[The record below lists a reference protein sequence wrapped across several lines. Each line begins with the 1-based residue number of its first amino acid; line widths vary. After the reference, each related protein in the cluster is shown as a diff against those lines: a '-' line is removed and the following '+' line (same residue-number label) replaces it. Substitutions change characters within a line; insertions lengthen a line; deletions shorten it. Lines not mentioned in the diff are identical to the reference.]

1 MKTKRLNVIDV
12 AKGIG
17 IILVVFAHVN
27 YQPNLLT
34 MIYSFHMPLFFIIS
48 GILFDKN
55 KHADFKAFIVRR
67 FKTLFV
73 PYVLFEIFS
82 IGCLYLAERAYAPWQ
97 LFDVTKERYLEYFSQ
112 ILISNW
118 SRTHVN
124 QPLWFIPCLLLV
136 EILYFFIVKMDK
148 KLIIPTCA
156 LLACVGWV
164 LESGLL
170 PFDNKTLPWSLDSA
184 LIALAFYAIGNL
196 SSEYVQAVIR
206 NVSKKENKNT
216 WCLVFIAVV
225 ALVWV
230 PLALMNG
237 KITLG
242 SKILNN
248 GFLLFINGILGT
260 MIILAISIMLQKNKF
275 LTFCGRNSFY
285 LMSTHY
291 IIRNYLIKP
300 IYRIMNG
307 GELYNKESMVE
318 TIIPF
323 ILVFSLS
330 FIYTIIHVN
339 VKQYLNNRKN
349 SK

>member
-17 IILVVFAHVN
+17 IFLVIFAHVN
-27 YQPNLLT
+27 YQPELLT

-55 KHADFKAFIVRR
+55 KHTDFKTFIGRR
-67 FKTLFV
+67 FKTLFI

-82 IGCLYLAERAYAPWQ
+82 IGCLYMAERAYAPWQ
-97 LFDVTKERYLEYFSQ
+97 LFDVEKAKYLEYFSQ

-136 EILYFFIVKMDK
+136 EVLYFFIVKMDK
-148 KLIIPTCA
+148 KFIIPTCSV
-156 LLACVGWV
+156 LAGIGWV
-164 LESGLL
+164 LESGIL

-184 LIALAFYAIGNL
+184 LVALLFYAIGNV
-196 SSEYVQAVIR
+196 SSKYVQKIIR
-206 NVSKKENKNT
+206 NVSRKENRNT
-216 WCLVFIAVV
+216 YCLILIAVV
-225 ALVWV
+225 ALAWV
-230 PLALMNG
+230 PLALING

-248 GFLLFINGILGT
+248 GFLLVINGILGT
-260 MIILAISIMLQKNKF
+260 MIILAISIMLQNNKF

-291 IIRNYLIKP
+291 IIRNYLVKP

-307 GELYNKESMVE
+307 GELYNKESMTE

-323 ILVFSLS
+323 IIVFSLS
-330 FIYTIIHVN
+330 FIYTIVHVN
-339 VKQYLNNRKN
+339 VKKYLNDRKN
-349 SK
+349 VK